1 MDIKYRTLKPEDSL
15 QYRHVRLESLKLHPE
30 CFGAKYL
37 EQINIQTLYFERL
50 IQDGYE
56 SNIMLGAFHGNK
68 LIGLCGVTEVSSD
81 VAEIIQMYVESGYRG
96 KSIGVQLLSLAKQYA
111 STELNVT
118 TLKLAVYPENQ
129 SAIRSYEKSGFKV
142 QALAAD
148 LTDGELCMVF
158 EIEVLSVSF

>member
-37 EQINIQTLYFERL
+37 EQVNIQTLYFERL

-56 SNIMLGAFHGNK
+56 SNIMLGAFDGNK
-68 LIGLCGVTEVSSD
+68 LVGLCGVIEVSSD

-96 KSIGVQLLSLAKQYA
+96 KSIGVNLLSLAKLYA
-111 STELNVT
+111 LTELNAV
-118 TLKLAVYPENQ
+118 TLKLAVYPENK
-129 SAIRSYEKSGFKV
+129 SAIRSYEKSGFTMTEST
-142 QALAAD
+142 AD
-148 LTDGELCMVF
+148 LTDGEICMVF
-158 EIEVLSVSF
+158 GLRL